1 MKSNEAN
8 IKIRLDEHVARINPN
23 IYGHF
28 AEHLGSCIYEG
39 IWVGEDSP
47 IPNTGGIR
55 DDVVEAMKRISPPV
69 VRWPGGCFADDYH
82 WEDGVGPREDRP
94 RTVNA
99 HWGQV
104 VDTNEFGTH
113 EFIEFCRRIGA
124 EPYICGNVGSGSPRE
139 MRDWVE
145 YCNYSGDSTRARQR
159 AANGHPEPFRVKY
172 WGVGNENWGCG
183 GNFDTEDYAV
193 QYRRFA
199 TFLYDFRDAPLYLI
213 ACGPPGSNSEWT
225 RGFFEKLG
233 RRRRIHGFAAHYYCG
248 TAGTATQFSDDQ
260 WYQLLHRASLMENL
274 VVQQRAIMDEYDP
287 ERKIG
292 LIVDEWGTWHPP
304 EPGREPRFLW
314 QQNTL
319 RDALVAAL
327 TLDIFNRHADKVVMA
342 NIAQTINVLQA
353 MILTEEEKM
362 LTTPTYHVYSM
373 YAPHQGARSL
383 QVSFEAESI
392 SFKSSGADGALFSE
406 ESLASLTGSAS
417 LKEDKLFLTVV
428 NSHVNTPVD
437 ATIELSGGEAKS
449 ASASVLTH
457 FNTNA
462 HNTFESPNVVV
473 PAPQESLS
481 ISGTRFQHTFPAA
494 SVTAMSI
501 SLS

>member
-1 MKSNEAN
+1 MESNEAT
-8 IKIRLDEHVARINPN
+8 IKISLDEHVARINPN

-28 AEHLGSCIYEG
+28 AEHLGRCIYEG
-39 IWVGEDSP
+39 IWVGEDSS
-47 IPNTGGIR
+47 IPNTDGIR

-82 WEDGVGPREDRP
+82 WEDGVGPRGDRP

-104 VDTNEFGTH
+104 IDTNEFGTH

-124 EPYICGNVGSGSPRE
+124 APYICGNVGSGSPRE

-145 YCNYSGDSTRARQR
+145 YCNYPGDSTRARQR
-159 AANGHPEPFRVKY
+159 AANGHPEPFRIKY

-183 GNFDTEDYAV
+183 GNFDPEDYAV

-199 TFLYDFRDAPLYLI
+199 TFLYNFQDAPLFLI
-213 ACGPPGSNSEWT
+213 ACGPSGNRPEWT
-225 RGFFEKLG
+225 QGFFEKLG
-233 RRRRIHGFAAHYYCG
+233 GGRRRRIQGFAAHYYCG
-248 TAGTATQFSDDQ
+248 TAGTATEYSVDQ

-274 VVQQRAIMDEYDP
+274 VVQQRAIMDGYDP

-292 LIVDEWGTWHPP
+292 LIVDEWGTWHPAVQ
-304 EPGREPRFLW
+304 GSEPRFLW

-327 TLDIFNRHADKVVMA
+327 SLDIFNRHADKVIMG

-362 LTTPTYHVYSM
+362 LVTPTGHVYGM

-383 QVSFEAESI
+383 RVSFGAKSI
-392 SFKSSGADGALFSE
+392 SFKANDDDQSLFG
-406 ESLASLTGSAS
+406 LAGSAS
-417 LKEDKLFLTVV
+417 LKKDTLFLTVV
-428 NSHVNTPVD
+428 NPHADMPVE
-437 ATIELSGGEAKS
+437 ATISLRGGGEAKS
-449 ASASVLTH
+449 ASVSVLTH
-457 FNTNA
+457 DDIHA
-462 HNTFESPNVVV
+462 HNTFQ
-473 PAPQESLS
+473 APDTIGPTEESLS
-481 ISGTRFQHTFPAA
+481 ISGASFHHTFPAA
-494 SVTAMSI
+494 SVTA
-501 SLS
+501 LSVLLT